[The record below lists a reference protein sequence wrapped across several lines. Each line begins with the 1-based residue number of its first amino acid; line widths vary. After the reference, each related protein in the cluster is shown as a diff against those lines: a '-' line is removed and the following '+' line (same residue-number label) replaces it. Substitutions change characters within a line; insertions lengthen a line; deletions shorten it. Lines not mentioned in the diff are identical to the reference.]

1 MLSKHCIPNNVKKKK
16 IYIYRFYYFRIPLD
30 DATLSFFKNKIDFD
44 NAARGSRVARDRY
57 RVYLTKMNLIKN
69 AELGEGLQTVCL
81 FRVPFI
87 SSDYQMTGI
96 CKRR

>member
-1 MLSKHCIPNNVKKKK
+1 MMQRHHSLK
-16 IYIYRFYYFRIPLD
+16 IKLISITRLVG
-30 DATLSFFKNKIDFD
+30 
-44 NAARGSRVARDRY
+44 RGSLEI
-57 RVYLTKMNLIKN
+57 YLTKTNLIKN

>member
-1 MLSKHCIPNNVKKKK
+1 MMQRYHSLK
-16 IYIYRFYYFRIPLD
+16 IKLISITRLVG
-30 DATLSFFKNKIDFD
+30 
-44 NAARGSRVARDRY
+44 RGSLEI
-57 RVYLTKMNLIKN
+57 YLTNLIKN

>member
-1 MLSKHCIPNNVKKKK
+1 MMQRYHSLK
-16 IYIYRFYYFRIPLD
+16 IKLISITRLVG
-30 DATLSFFKNKIDFD
+30 
-44 NAARGSRVARDRY
+44 RGSLEI
-57 RVYLTKMNLIKN
+57 YLTKTNLIKN
-69 AELGEGLQTVCL
+69 AELGEDLQTVCL

>member
-1 MLSKHCIPNNVKKKK
+1 MMQRYHSLK
-16 IYIYRFYYFRIPLD
+16 IKLISITRLVG
-30 DATLSFFKNKIDFD
+30 
-44 NAARGSRVARDRY
+44 RGSLEI
-57 RVYLTKMNLIKN
+57 YLTKMNLIKN